1 MRTSKLTRRQS
12 EILLAAVISARAT
25 SMLFSK
31 IVLAGMDV
39 FNLMALRSLIAFA
52 LLIPL
57 FHKQIFSAMRKE
69 IRAGC
74 IMGSLFFLTMATEL
88 ASLRY
93 APTSAVAFLQNTAI
107 VIVPFLQAVLLRRMP
122 EKRAIAASLICLA
135 GVALLTL
142 AGSSGPAIG
151 IVLAMASAFAYAF
164 TIIATD
170 RLSHSGID
178 SLTAGIL
185 QVAAVGVLSLAA
197 SFLFESP
204 HLPQNAASWASI
216 LTLAIVCS
224 GFGFTLQPVAQS
236 GTRRKRPACCARST
250 RWSPA
255 CSASFFCTR
264 CCPRRPSWAGCSS
277 WQASSS
283 IPLKQNRQDNLPAKY
298 MGTV

>member
-57 FHKQIFSAMRKE
+57 FHKQIFSATQKE

-107 VIVPFLQAVLLRRMP
+107 VIVPFLQAVLLRRLP

-178 SLTAGIL
+178 SLTAGT
-185 QVAAVGVLSLAA
+185 AA
-197 SFLFESP
+197 SFFLGFIGSGFSESTGR
-204 HLPQNAASWASI
+204 LITSI
-216 LTLAIVCS
+216 LSCTAAPLS
-224 GFGFTLQPVAQS
+224 LHPV
-236 GTRRKRPACCARST
+236 
-250 RWSPA
+250 
-255 CSASFFCTR
+255 
-264 CCPRRPSWAGCSS
+264 
-277 WQASSS
+277 
-283 IPLKQNRQDNLPAKY
+283 ID
-298 MGTV
+298 

>member
-57 FHKQIFSAMRKE
+57 FHKQIFSATRKE

-107 VIVPFLQAVLLRRMP
+107 VIVPFLQAVLLRRLP

-236 GTRRKRPACCARST
+236 GTSAETAGLLCALNPLVASVLGVVFLHEVLSAKAILGGLLVLAGILLYSVKTKPAE
-250 RWSPA
+250 
-255 CSASFFCTR
+255 
-264 CCPRRPSWAGCSS
+264 
-277 WQASSS
+277 
-283 IPLKQNRQDNLPAKY
+283 
-298 MGTV
+298 

>member
-1 MRTSKLTRRQS
+1 MHTRLTRRQS

-57 FHKQIFSAMRKE
+57 FHRQLRAAKPAE
-69 IRAGC
+69 YRAGF
-74 IMGSLFFLTMATEL
+74 IMGTLFFLTMATEL

-122 EKRAIAASLICLA
+122 EKKAIAASLICLA

-142 AGSSGPAIG
+142 AGSAGPGIG
-151 IVLAMASAFAYAF
+151 ILLAMASAFCYAF

-204 HLPQNAASWASI
+204 HLPQSAASWVS
-216 LTLAIVCS
+216 LAV
-224 GFGFTLQPVAQS
+224 V
-236 GTRRKRPACCARST
+236 RM
-250 RWSPA
+250 
-255 CSASFFCTR
+255 
-264 CCPRRPSWAGCSS
+264 AG
-277 WQASSS
+277 
-283 IPLKQNRQDNLPAKY
+283 
-298 MGTV
+298 M

>member
-1 MRTSKLTRRQS
+1 MRTKLTRRQS

-57 FHKQIFSAMRKE
+57 FHKQIRAAGKAE
-69 IRAGC
+69 LRAGF
-74 IMGSLFFLTMATEL
+74 IMGTLFFLTMATEL

-93 APTSAVAFLQNTAI
+93 APTSTVAFLQNTAI
-107 VIVPFLQAVLLRRMP
+107 VIVPFLQAVLLRRRP
-122 EKRAIAASLICLA
+122 ENTAIVSSLICLA

-142 AGSSGPAIG
+142 AGNAGPAIG
-151 IVLAMASAFAYAF
+151 ILLALASAFAYAF

-178 SLTAGIL
+178 SFAAGIL
-185 QVAAVGVLSLAA
+185 QVAAVGVLSLIA
-197 SFLFESP
+197 SFLLESP

-236 GTRRKRPACCARST
+236 GTSAEVAGLLCALNPLVASVLGVVFLHEVLSAKAILGGVLVLIGIILYSVKTKPAE
-250 RWSPA
+250 
-255 CSASFFCTR
+255 
-264 CCPRRPSWAGCSS
+264 
-277 WQASSS
+277 
-283 IPLKQNRQDNLPAKY
+283 
-298 MGTV
+298 

>member
-1 MRTSKLTRRQS
+1 MHTKLTRRQS

-39 FNLMALRSLIAFA
+39 FNLMALRSLIAFI

-57 FHKQIFSAMRKE
+57 FHKQIRSSTRKE
-69 IRAGC
+69 IRAGF
-74 IMGSLFFLTMATEL
+74 IMGTLFFLTMATEL

-93 APTSAVAFLQNTAI
+93 TPTSTVAFLQNTAI
-107 VIVPFLQAVLLRRMP
+107 VIVPFLQAVLLRRLP
-122 EKRAIAASLICLA
+122 EKRAIIASLICLV

-142 AGSSGPAIG
+142 AGSSGPTIG
-151 IVLAMASAFAYAF
+151 IMLAFASAFAYAF

-185 QVAAVGVLSLAA
+185 QVAAVGVLSLVA

-204 HLPQNAASWASI
+204 HLPQSTASWASI
-216 LTLAIVCS
+216 LTLAVVCS

-236 GTRRKRPACCARST
+236 GTSAETAALLCALNPLVATILGVVFLHEVLSAKAVLGGLLILAGIILYSVKTNPAE
-250 RWSPA
+250 
-255 CSASFFCTR
+255 
-264 CCPRRPSWAGCSS
+264 
-277 WQASSS
+277 
-283 IPLKQNRQDNLPAKY
+283 
-298 MGTV
+298 

>member
-1 MRTSKLTRRQS
+1 MHTKLTRRQS

-57 FHKQIFSAMRKE
+57 FHRQLRAAKLAE
-69 IRAGC
+69 YRAGF
-74 IMGSLFFLTMATEL
+74 IMGTLFFLTMATEL

-93 APTSAVAFLQNTAI
+93 APTSTVAFLQNTAI

-122 EKRAIAASLICLA
+122 EKKAITASLICLA

-142 AGSSGPAIG
+142 AGNAGPAIG
-151 IVLAMASAFAYAF
+151 IVLALASAFCYAF

-185 QVAAVGVLSLAA
+185 QVAAVGALSMAA

-204 HLPQNAASWASI
+204 RLPQSAASWACI
-216 LTLAIVCS
+216 LALAIVCS

-236 GTRRKRPACCARST
+236 GTSAETAGLLCALNPLVASVLGVVFLHEALSAKAILGGLLVLAGIILYSAKTKPAE
-250 RWSPA
+250 
-255 CSASFFCTR
+255 
-264 CCPRRPSWAGCSS
+264 
-277 WQASSS
+277 
-283 IPLKQNRQDNLPAKY
+283 
-298 MGTV
+298 

>member
-1 MRTSKLTRRQS
+1 MHTKLSRRQS

-57 FHKQIFSAMRKE
+57 FHKQIRSATRKE
-69 IRAGC
+69 VRAGV
-74 IMGSLFFLTMATEL
+74 IMGTLFFLTMATEL

-93 APTSAVAFLQNTAI
+93 APTSTVAFLQNTAI

-122 EKRAIAASLICLA
+122 EKKAIVSSMICLA

-142 AGSSGPAIG
+142 AGNAGPAIG

-170 RLSHSGID
+170 RLSHKGDID
-178 SLTAGIL
+178 TLTAGIL
-185 QVAAVGVLSLAA
+185 QVAAVGVMSLAA

-236 GTRRKRPACCARST
+236 GTSAETAGLLCALNPLVASVLGVVFLHETLSAKAILGGLLVLAGIILYSAKTKPAE
-250 RWSPA
+250 
-255 CSASFFCTR
+255 
-264 CCPRRPSWAGCSS
+264 
-277 WQASSS
+277 
-283 IPLKQNRQDNLPAKY
+283 
-298 MGTV
+298 

>member
-1 MRTSKLTRRQS
+1 MHTKLTRRQS

-57 FHKQIFSAMRKE
+57 FHKQIRSATRKE

-107 VIVPFLQAVLLRRMP
+107 VIVPFLQAVLLRRLP

-204 HLPQNAASWASI
+204 HLLQSAASWASI

-236 GTRRKRPACCARST
+236 GTSAETAGLLCALNPLVASVLGVVFLHEVLSAKAILGGLLVLAGILLYSVKTKPAE
-250 RWSPA
+250 
-255 CSASFFCTR
+255 
-264 CCPRRPSWAGCSS
+264 
-277 WQASSS
+277 
-283 IPLKQNRQDNLPAKY
+283 
-298 MGTV
+298 

>member
-1 MRTSKLTRRQS
+1 MHTKLTRRQS

-57 FHKQIFSAMRKE
+57 FHRQLRAAKPAE
-69 IRAGC
+69 YRAGF
-74 IMGSLFFLTMATEL
+74 IMGTLFFLTMATEL

-93 APTSAVAFLQNTAI
+93 APTSTVAFLQNTAI
-107 VIVPFLQAVLLRRMP
+107 VIVPFLQAVLLRRSP
-122 EKRAIAASLICLA
+122 EKKAITASLICLA

-142 AGSSGPAIG
+142 AGNAGPAIG
-151 IVLAMASAFAYAF
+151 IVLALASAFCYAF

-185 QVAAVGVLSLAA
+185 QVGAVCALSLAA

-204 HLPQNAASWASI
+204 HLPQNAASWACI
-216 LTLAIVCS
+216 LALAIVCS

-236 GTRRKRPACCARST
+236 GTSAETAGLLCALNPLVASVLGVVFLHEVLSAKAILGGLLVLIGITLYSVKTKPA
-250 RWSPA
+250 
-255 CSASFFCTR
+255 
-264 CCPRRPSWAGCSS
+264 
-277 WQASSS
+277 
-283 IPLKQNRQDNLPAKY
+283 D
-298 MGTV
+298 

>member
-1 MRTSKLTRRQS
+1 MRTTKLTRRQS

-57 FHKQIFSAMRKE
+57 FHRQLRASRAQE
-69 IRAGC
+69 LRAGI
-74 IMGSLFFLTMATEL
+74 IMGALFFLTMATEL

-107 VIVPFLQAVLLRRMP
+107 VIVPFLQAVLTRRKP
-122 EKRAIAASLICLA
+122 ERKAITASLICLA

-142 AGSSGPAIG
+142 AGSTGPAVG
-151 IVLAMASAFAYAF
+151 IILALASAFFYAF

-178 SLTAGIL
+178 SLSAGIL
-185 QVAAVGVLSLAA
+185 QVGAVGILSLAA

-204 HLPQNAASWASI
+204 HLPQGTASWACI
-216 LTLAIVCS
+216 LVLAIVCS

-236 GTRRKRPACCARST
+236 GTSAEAAGLLCALNPLVASVLGVVFLHEQM
-250 RWSPA
+250 
-255 CSASFFCTR
+255 SAKAILGGALVL
-264 CCPRRPSWAGCSS
+264 AGILLYSKKEKG
-277 WQASSS
+277 A
-283 IPLKQNRQDNLPAKY
+283 AKE
-298 MGTV
+298 